1 MLIPFQARNDAAY
14 SDPGSSL
21 DLTGFSLGS
30 VYWIYAVDKLNK
42 PANKAGWN
50 EAVLFYAFDEKAM
63 FITFKLIAFVQELV
77 SNTTIF
83 MDIRE

>member
-1 MLIPFQARNDAAY
+1 MDLIGICMDLII
-14 SDPGSSL
+14 GS
-21 DLTGFSLGS
+21 TQ
-30 VYWIYAVDKLNK
+30 WIMWISEK
-42 PANKAGWN
+42 PANKAGRK
-50 EAVLFYAFDEKAM
+50 EAVLFYAFDEKTM